1 MLANKQCMET
11 LTKRRSISKTFLSK
25 NSIKKIRLNIFD
37 RLVHL
42 ENPTFHL
49 ISSKQESKF
58 IIFKRVSK
66 FFLDFVYLFL
76 SFTTV
81 YKMRKVLLLLFVL
94 LLLRTQSQSIAN
106 YSSVRNTGVSYSSI
120 SSSGSAFGT
129 WRNTATFT
137 QDDNR
142 SDFTDIGFDFWYNGD
157 RYTQFSASTN
167 GFIDFSNST
176 DDGGPIAD
184 NFGFNNAAFTSANAG
199 TATRPAIAP
208 FYDDLTAQGGTNPLG
223 NSIKYFLTGAM
234 PNRTLTIEWINM
246 AVYQNTTPSL
256 NFQVQLVE
264 TTGQILINY
273 GTMTT
278 GTNIFSYSMGLNADN
293 MGFLPTAA
301 QLKMLQTVNT
311 NVLNNTVQN
320 NLSAMP
326 ASNSQY
332 IFISPVPANPPGVIG
347 FSGVS
352 QSGMTLNWANWANNE
367 VGYVIYNSTDGV
379 NYNFVTQTA
388 ANATS
393 AIITGLTASTTYY
406 WKLLAVTE
414 GCLSN
419 ALNGTQATLSGTN
432 KISNQSGNWSNAN
445 IWTPNGVPVAGDNVT
460 ISNGHI
466 VAINTTGQC
475 NNLTVGTTGAATLRF
490 ETNTI
495 RTLTVNKDLIVNSG
509 SAFNVNA
516 SSSVTHILNVK
527 GNITNNGTIDF
538 ASNPSGQCNLFLTQA
553 GNTNISGTGST
564 NNYKLI
570 SVDLGGTANN
580 VLDISSSN
588 FSAANGFLTLTSG
601 TVKFSTVNAINV
613 VPFLVTTTI
622 SQYTGLWINSPNA
635 VVTTSAGI
643 ILSGKITVAN
653 GTLNIGNQ
661 TSEDILAS
669 GGTINLING
678 AINIAGKYY
687 STGLNNVSNFSISGG
702 VLTVPTV
709 GSASTTDAPFQLA
722 GVGSI
727 FNMTGGVILI
737 RAEGGSG
744 AQDLGFTNTGSTSGS
759 VTGGTLQIGDSTSP
773 ANQIININTTSS
785 IASILVNSANVTA
798 NLVTNNLNVLN
809 DVVINSGSFA
819 LNTLQVNLGHNW
831 QNNGGTCIPGS
842 STVNFNSNTTQSIFK
857 SGGEIFNNLI
867 FSGSGVKSLAAP
879 IIANGNI
886 TVNSGSTFDISASNF
901 SIALKGNIIND
912 GTFNTNNGLILL
924 NGTASQ
930 SIGGSNP
937 INFFDL
943 TLNNAAGSGL
953 TSAQSIRG
961 TLGLNNGTF
970 NTNFNMFTL
979 LSTAAATARIG
990 QITGSGNING
1000 FITIQ
1005 RFAPG
1010 GTTGW
1015 ALLGTPVS
1023 TGLSFSDWDDNI
1035 AISCPT
1041 CPDGFAAGFY
1051 SIYGYDETA
1060 SGSYSNTA
1068 AYIPINTINDPIV
1081 ANKGYWVY
1089 LGDGQFST
1097 NDITIDVI
1105 GQVRKFNQT
1114 IPLNYTNYGNPL
1126 EDGWNLIHNPYPSPI
1141 SWAALKGATS
1151 NIDDAIYAY
1160 NADLNAGTGAHATYI
1175 NGISSPAIA
1184 SGGIGDVIPMSQ
1196 GFYVHSTGATALNGT
1211 EAVKVSGNPTF
1222 LKSAS
1227 VQNTNSLVRINMNG
1241 PYGFAD
1247 ESVLYIQP
1255 GATSNF
1261 DGSYDAMKMVGQD
1274 PYAPTIAIEEANANF
1289 QVNGISPIS
1298 GTYTTSL
1305 KTLTGYTGSY
1315 TISASEFNSFPTGAC
1330 FNLYDK
1336 FTATSTDLS
1345 TSNFVF
1351 NLEDTTSVARFILSI
1366 TINPLQISSNIAQP
1380 TCQNINSGQIT
1391 AIGQSSGPW
1400 NYYWKDANNIIIQT
1414 SLNKNSSDTLQGL
1427 ANGSFNLNINTVGMC
1442 DNNQS
1447 FYTIVQQDPILAN
1460 FSCVDTCYLAQ
1471 NPVIQFANSTSNA
1484 AYQNW
1489 DFGDNSGT
1497 SLAFAPNY
1505 QYAASGVYTVS
1516 LIAHSNSVCVDTAFK
1531 TVVVSALYL
1540 GIKNNSIENSDFVVK
1555 MFENNKFMI
1564 EKNSTGINELSYFLT
1579 DASGR
1584 RILNEN
1590 TTQTSKVNIELDL
1603 NKFKSGI
1610 YFLNINL
1617 NGKHTVIKL
1626 PVNN

>member
-1 MLANKQCMET
+1 MK
-11 LTKRRSISKTFLSK
+11 
-25 NSIKKIRLNIFD
+25 
-37 RLVHL
+37 
-42 ENPTFHL
+42 
-49 ISSKQESKF
+49 
-58 IIFKRVSK
+58 
-66 FFLDFVYLFL
+66 
-76 SFTTV
+76 
-81 YKMRKVLLLLFVL
+81 KVLLFLFALFLLKV
-94 LLLRTQSQSIAN
+94 QSQSIAN
-106 YSSVRNTGVSYSSI
+106 YSGVRNTSVSYSSI
-120 SSSGSAFGT
+120 GSSGSAFGA
-129 WRNTATFT
+129 WRNTTTFT

-142 SDFTDIGFDFWYNGD
+142 SDFTDIGFDFWYNGN

-176 DDGGPIAD
+176 DDGGPIGD
-184 NFGFNNAAFTSANAG
+184 NFGFDNAAFTSAFTVN
-199 TATRPAIAP
+199 ATRPAIAP
-208 FYDDLTAQGGTNPLG
+208 FYDDLTAQGGINPLG
-223 NSIKYFLTGAM
+223 NSIKYFLTGAT

-264 TTGQILINY
+264 TTGKILINY
-273 GTMTT
+273 GTMIT

-293 MGFLPTAA
+293 MSLPPTAA

-311 NVLNNTVQN
+311 NVLSNTVQN

-326 ASNSQY
+326 VANSQY
-332 IFISPVPANPPGVIG
+332 IFTPPVPANPPGAIG
-347 FSGVS
+347 FSGVT
-352 QSGMTLNWANWANNE
+352 QSGMTLSWTNWASNE

-393 AIITGLTASTTYY
+393 STITGLTSSTTYF
-406 WKLLAVTE
+406 WKLCAVTE

-419 ALNGTQATLSGTN
+419 ALNSTQATLPGTN
-432 KISNQSGNWSNAN
+432 KISNQSGNWSNAA

-460 ISNGHI
+460 ISNGHV

-475 NNLTVGTTGAATLRF
+475 NNLTIGTTGAATLRF
-490 ETNTI
+490 ETTTI
-495 RTLTVNKDLIVNSG
+495 RTLTVNKDLIVNNG
-509 SAFNVNA
+509 SVFNVNPI
-516 SSSVTHILNVK
+516 SSVTHVLNVK

-538 ASNPSGQCNLFLTQA
+538 ASNASGQCNLFLTQA
-553 GNTNISGTGST
+553 GNTSISGTGIT

-588 FSAANGFLTLTSG
+588 FSAVNGFLTLTSG

-613 VPFLVTTTI
+613 VPFLATTTI

-635 VVTTSAGI
+635 VVTTSAGLA
-643 ILSGKITVAN
+643 LSGKLIVAN

-661 TSEDILAS
+661 ANHDILVS

-687 STGLNNVSNFSISGG
+687 STGLNNISNFSISGG

-709 GSASTTDAPFQLA
+709 GSTSTTDAPFQLA

-727 FNMTGGVILI
+727 FNMTGGIISI
-737 RAEGGSG
+737 RAEGGVGS
-744 AQDLGFTNTGSTSGS
+744 QHLGFTNTGATSGS
-759 VTGGTLQIGDSTSP
+759 VTGGTLQIGNSTSP

-785 IASILVNSANVTA
+785 VANLLVNSANVTA
-798 NLVTNNLNVLN
+798 SLVTNNLNVLN
-809 DVVINSGSFA
+809 DVVINSGSLA
-819 LNTLQVNLGHNW
+819 LNTIQVNLGHNW

-842 STVNFNSNTTQSIFK
+842 STVNFNSNNAQSIFK

-867 FSGSGVKSLAAP
+867 FAGSGVKSLASP
-879 IIANGNI
+879 ITANGNI
-886 TVNSGSTFDISASNF
+886 NVNTGSILDISASNF
-901 SIALKGNIIND
+901 SIALKGNLIND

-930 SIGGSNP
+930 SIGGNNP

-943 TLNNAAGSGL
+943 TLNNSSGAGL

-961 TLGLNNGTF
+961 SLSLNNGTF
-970 NTNFNMFTL
+970 NTNFNTFTL

-990 QITGSGNING
+990 QITGSGDITG
-1000 FITIQ
+1000 FVTVQ

-1051 SIYGYDETA
+1051 SIYSYDETV
-1060 SGSYSNTA
+1060 SGSYSSTA
-1068 AYIPINTINDPIV
+1068 SYIPINTINDPITP
-1081 ANKGYWVY
+1081 NKGYWVY

-1097 NDITIDVI
+1097 NDITIDVT

-1114 IPLNYTNYGNPL
+1114 ISLNYTNYGNPV

-1141 SWAALKGATS
+1141 SWTALKGTTS
-1151 NIDDAIYAY
+1151 NIDNALYAY
-1160 NADLNAGTGAHATYI
+1160 NADLNGGTGSHAIFI

-1261 DGSYDAMKMVGQD
+1261 DGSYDAIKMAGQNS
-1274 PYAPTIAIEEANANF
+1274 YAPTIAIEEANTNF

-1345 TSNFVF
+1345 ISNYVF
-1351 NLEDTTSVARFILSI
+1351 NLEDTTSIARFILSI
-1366 TINPLQISSNIAQP
+1366 TINPLQISSNILQP
-1380 TCQNINSGQIT
+1380 TCQNINDGQIT

-1400 NYYWKDANNIIIQT
+1400 NYYWKDANSNIIQT

-1427 ANGSFNLNINTVGMC
+1427 TSGFFNLEINTVGMC

-1447 FYTIVQQDPILAN
+1447 SYTIVQQEPILAS
-1460 FSCVDTCYLAQ
+1460 FSCIDTCFLAQ
-1471 NPVIQFANSTSNA
+1471 NPVIQFTNTTTSA
-1484 AYQNW
+1484 VYQNW
-1489 DFGDNSGT
+1489 NFGDNSGT
-1497 SLAFAPNY
+1497 SSAFAPNY

-1516 LIAHSNSVCVDTAFK
+1516 LIAHSNSGCVDTAFK

-1540 GIKNNSIENSDFVVK
+1540 GIKNNSIENNDFVIK

-1564 EKNSTGINELSYFLT
+1564 EKNITGVNELSYFLT

-1590 TTQTSKVNIELDL
+1590 NTQTSKINIELDL
-1603 NKFKSGI
+1603 NEFKSGI
-1610 YFLNINL
+1610 YFLTINL

-1626 PVNN
+1626 PVNNWLKH